1 MSAIVIVGGGQAAVA
16 AASRLRALKVERPIT
31 IIADEAVL
39 PYQRPPL
46 SKSYLLGGASLTDI
60 LLRPASWYAGLGIE
74 ILTGTRVDHI
84 DRNRQRVTCDTGEER
99 AYGTLVLATGGS
111 PRTWPATLGGNVGGV
126 YEARN
131 KADADRLMPEMIPGK
146 TMLVVGG
153 GYVGL
158 EAAAVGAELG
168 LNVTVI
174 EADARILNR
183 VASSAT
189 SDFLRE
195 LHVRHG
201 VSIKESTGLVRFVGH
216 NGRVAEAEMSDGS
229 ILPIDFAIVG
239 IGITPNIGLAE
250 GCGLAAMNGILV
262 DAFGRTSDPNV
273 YAVGDCAAFPYGQ
286 GMVRLECVQNAIDLA
301 EAAAAS
307 IAGSPKPYVP
317 VPWFWS
323 DQYDAKLQ
331 IAGLNTGYTDVLS
344 RAGKT
349 ADARSLWY
357 FDKERF
363 LAVDA
368 INDGKSFVMGKKLL
382 ARGISPSRD
391 ILADPDVDVV
401 GYVQSLLR

>member
-99 AYGTLVLATGGS
+99 AYETLVLATGGS
-111 PRTWPATLGGNVGGV
+111 PRTWPATLGGNLDGV
-126 YEARN
+126 YVARN
-131 KADADRLMPEMIPGK
+131 KADADRLMPEMITGK

-174 EADARILNR
+174 EAEARILNR

-189 SDFLRE
+189 SDFLKE

-201 VSIKESTGLVRFVGH
+201 VSIKERTGLVRFVGN

-229 ILPIDFAIVG
+229 ILPINFAIVG

-250 GCGLAAMNGILV
+250 GCGLAVMNGILV

-286 GMVRLECVQNAIDLA
+286 GTVRLECVQNAIDLA
-301 EAAAAS
+301 EAASAS
-307 IAGSPKPYVP
+307 IAGSPKPYAP

-344 RAGKT
+344 RVGKT